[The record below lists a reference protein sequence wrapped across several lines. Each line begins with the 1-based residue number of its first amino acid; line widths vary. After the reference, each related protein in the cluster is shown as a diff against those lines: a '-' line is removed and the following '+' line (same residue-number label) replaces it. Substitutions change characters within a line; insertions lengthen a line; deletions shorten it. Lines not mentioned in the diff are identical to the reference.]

1 MMGDSTETGYI
12 CHYEDL
18 NKTLPESLV
27 GKFQDLFSMEKT
39 GGKVWRMHY
48 NGK

>member
-1 MMGDSTETGYI
+1 MEVSSDKTGYI

-18 NKTLPESLV
+18 NKTLPDELA
-27 GKFQDLFSMEKT
+27 GKFRDLFSVEKT
-39 GGKVWRMHY
+39 GGKAWRMNY